1 MKGDLSSYLLLQH
14 PGDPGER
21 RDAME
26 APQLVLDSD
35 EHVVL
40 KDGMPLY
47 KYDDGTEQPLNLGE
61 TIEANENRVANLEQ
75 EKDRHFESRQKAENA
90 VQAYGKIT
98 PEIAKE
104 NADVVKK
111 LKGKKLYDE
120 HGLEEYQKQWTADIT
135 TNMNE
140 EWEVKETT
148 WKDTEV
154 GLKQEIVDMDR
165 IIFNLAVN
173 SKLATHPY
181 FAGDERKT
189 VYRPQDA
196 AKIYGDRFSVQ
207 RDGTT
212 LKVQALDRDGKVLLS
227 KKNHGIPAEFD
238 VAVELIVQADNDDN
252 YNIFR
257 SSNISGPTITGN
269 MDSGGAPA
277 AEGASSVDMI
287 KSGLK
292 KHLRTAGAQ

>member
-1 MKGDLSSYLLLQH
+1 MD
-14 PGDPGER
+14 DPI
-21 RDAME
+21 
-26 APQLVLDSD
+26 LVLDTD
-35 EHVVL
+35 GHAVL

-61 TIEANENRVANLEQ
+61 TITANENRVANLEQ
-75 EKDRHFESRQKAENA
+75 EKDRHFESRQKAEKS

-98 PEIAKE
+98 PELAKT
-104 NADVVKK
+104 NADTVKK

-140 EWEVKETT
+140 EWEAKETT
-148 WKDTEV
+148 WQDTET
-154 GLKQEIVDMDR
+154 GLKQEITDMDK
-165 IIFNLAVN
+165 IIFGLAVKN
-173 SKLATHPY
+173 RLSTHPY
-181 FAGDERKT
+181 FSGDERKT
-189 VYRPQDA
+189 VFRPQDA

-207 RDGTT
+207 REGTT

-238 VAVELIVQADNDDN
+238 EAVELIVQADNDDN
-252 YNIFR
+252 YNIFK

-269 MDSGGAPA
+269 MDGGGGPP

-287 KSGLK
+287 RSGLK
-292 KHLRTAGAQ
+292 KHLKATNLQ